1 MTQNFLGVILNTS
14 FVDMSSDVPVWN
26 LRVTIITISD
36 LRDEGNSLA
45 RHNLQRI
52 FFGHRHVESFG
63 CTQMTETFRL
73 PTKIMY

>member
-52 FFGHRHVESFG
+52 FLVIVMWKVLDAH
-63 CTQMTETFRL
+63 
-73 PTKIMY
+73 K